1 MQLIKLRSGTTVEMV
16 MTAQSVLDVNNY
28 MKFNIL
34 DVDKEGNLERLL
46 DSQLDLVNVMYLLCE
61 EDCKKQNVSDID
73 FGRGMGGEHIR
84 LATEQFLDELKD
96 FLPLQKRVMMTH
108 TLKVM
113 AEVQA
118 DVMESAIARMEGMK
132 EGIRNIMNKEMD
144 KKLTLQNLENT
155 FAEQKQS

>member
-28 MKFNIL
+28 IKFNIL